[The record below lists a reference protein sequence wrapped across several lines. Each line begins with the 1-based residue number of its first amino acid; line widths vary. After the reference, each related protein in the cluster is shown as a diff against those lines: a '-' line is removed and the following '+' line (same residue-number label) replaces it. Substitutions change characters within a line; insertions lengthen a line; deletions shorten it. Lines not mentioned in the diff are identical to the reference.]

1 MQKTKLGV
9 SVGLMGFILFLS
21 VGFGGYVPM
30 LIIGGYILFFESN
43 EWLKKAAIKAA
54 VLLVGFSL
62 ISGVVGLIPS
72 AVTFVNEI
80 FTAFNSYFSLNIV
93 TGLFG
98 AVSTVV
104 SVAKTVLFM
113 LLAIKALTQGT
124 IRISFVDKLIQKHT
138 EGHSAQ

>member
-1 MQKTKLGV
+1 MQKTKLGI

-21 VGFGGYVPM
+21 VGFGGYIPM
-30 LIIGGYILFFESN
+30 LIIGGYILFFENN
-43 EWLKKAAIKAA
+43 EWLKKAAIKAV

-62 ISGVVGLIPS
+62 ISGLVGLIPS
-72 AVTFVNEI
+72 VVTFINEI

-104 SVAKTVLFM
+104 SVAKTVLFI

-124 IRISFVDKLIQKHT
+124 VRISIVDKLIQKHT
-138 EGHSAQ
+138 EGNSVQ

>member
-30 LIIGGYILFFESN
+30 LIIGGYILLFESN

-80 FTAFNSYFSLNIV
+80 FAAFNSYFSLNIV

-138 EGHSAQ
+138 EGNSAQ

>member
-1 MQKTKLGV
+1 MQKTKLGI

-21 VGFGGYVPM
+21 VGFGGYIPM
-30 LIIGGYILFFESN
+30 LIIGGYILFFENN
-43 EWLKKAAIKAA
+43 EWLKKAAIKAV

-62 ISGVVGLIPS
+62 ISGLVGLIPS
-72 AVTFVNEI
+72 VVTFINEI

-93 TGLFG
+93 TGIFS
-98 AVSTVV
+98 AVSTGV

-124 IRISFVDKLIQKHT
+124 VRISIVDKLIQKHT
-138 EGHSAQ
+138 EGNSAQ

>member
-1 MQKTKLGV
+1 MQKTKLGI

-54 VLLVGFSL
+54 VLLVSFSL
-62 ISGVVGLIPS
+62 ISGAVGLIPS
-72 AVTFVNEI
+72 AVTFINNI

-93 TGLFG
+93 TGIFS
-98 AVSTVV
+98 AVSTGV

-124 IRISFVDKLIQKHT
+124 VRISIVDKLIQKHT
-138 EGHSAQ
+138 EGNSAQ